1 MKIMHKPT
9 LRKQRALRYDYKGQ
23 VEMINNFDKVE
34 SEIDIWMMLNDP
46 YIAKLYELIDDDN
59 HDYLYLV
66 IEMADLG

>member
-1 MKIMHKPT
+1 
-9 LRKQRALRYDYKGQ
+9 
-23 VEMINNFDKVE
+23 MINNFDKVE
-34 SEIDIWMMLNDP
+34 SEIDIWMVLNDP